1 MGSWI
6 GGDRDGNPYVT
17 ADVLRAAVASQ
28 SLTSFT
34 HHLRRINALARELP
48 ISMRLVTPTPELL
61 ALAERSGDASP
72 FRADEPYRRALRGMY
87 ARLFALGEVV
97 LEPFGTSIGAAIPP
111 PEVRRP
117 PYERFDDLAD
127 DLAVIAASLRS
138 HGAGALADDIVEP
151 VRRSAVT
158 FGAHLCG
165 LDLRQN
171 AAVHEVV
178 IAELLAVAGVEADY
192 VGPRR
197 GGPRRPAGRRAG
209 QPPAVVRAHR
219 PLQRARR
226 HRARRAR
233 RGGRRR
239 HPPRPGGRAA
249 LRHLGGRVG
258 ERRARGGRAAAR
270 RRPAAPARPGAH
282 RHRHR
287 PAVRDDRR
295 PHRQR
300 RHASLPARRAGLPA
314 ARRHPGL
321 PPGGD
326 DRLLRLEQGRR
337 LPRLELGA
345 VGGAGT
351 AGRRGRRVGRAAAA
365 VPRARRHRR
374 PGRRA
379 GLRGDP
385 GPAGRGRST
394 ARSASPSRARWS
406 PPSTPGRDR
415 RVATSRPSS
424 PPPSRR
430 RPVSTTTSA
439 PTAIASRR

>member
-1 MGSWI
+1 MTPVITAHPTEVRRQSVLELLADVSELLVTRTAVADGSRELAAIDRRLELRILTLWDTAVLRLSKLRVRDEINEALRYYHSSLFDVVPELEATIEQLVATGWGIDVDASRAVRMGSWI
-6 GGDRDGNPYVT
+6 GGDRDGNPNVT

-34 HHLRRINALARELP
+34 HHLHRINALARELP

-192 VGPRR
+192 AGLAEADRVALLAAELASPR
-197 GGPRRPAGRRAG
+197 PLFAPI
-209 QPPAVVRAHR
+209 R

-226 HRARRAR
+226 
-233 RGGRRR
+233 
-239 HPPRPGGRAA
+239 
-249 LRHLGGRVG
+249 
-258 ERRARGGRAAAR
+258 
-270 RRPAAPARPGAH
+270 
-282 RHRHR
+282 
-287 PAVRDDRR
+287 
-295 PHRQR
+295 
-300 RHASLPARRAGLPA
+300 S
-314 ARRHPGL
+314 
-321 PPGGD
+321 
-326 DRLLRLEQGRR
+326 
-337 LPRLELGA
+337 
-345 VGGAGT
+345 
-351 AGRRGRRVGRAAAA
+351 
-365 VPRARRHRR
+365 
-374 PGRRA
+374 
-379 GLRGDP
+379 
-385 GPAGRGRST
+385 
-394 ARSASPSRARWS
+394 
-406 PPSTPGRDR
+406 
-415 RVATSRPSS
+415 PSS
-424 PPPSRR
+424 PCSTPRPTPSPTSDRRSCRTTSSRR
-430 RPVSTTTSA
+430 P
-439 PTAIASRR
+439 RR